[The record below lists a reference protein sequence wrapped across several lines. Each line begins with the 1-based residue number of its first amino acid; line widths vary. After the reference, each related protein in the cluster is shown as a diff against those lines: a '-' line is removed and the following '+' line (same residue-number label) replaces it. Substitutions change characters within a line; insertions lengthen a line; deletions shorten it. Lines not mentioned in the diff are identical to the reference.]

1 MKPIRLTMSAF
12 GPYAKQTVVD
22 FEKLGGSG
30 VFLISGD
37 TGAGKTTIFD
47 AISFALFGEASGGSE
62 RRAAKSFRSDYAAP
76 GDETYVEFVFQH
88 KDRRYRIRRNPE
100 YLRPRKTGGGMT
112 KQVASAEFEA
122 LDTGEIR
129 CGIDEVRTQV
139 SALIGLTQ
147 DQFAQ
152 TVMIAQGDFLRILN
166 ARTDSRREL
175 FQKLFNTTLY
185 RRIQERFR
193 EMNRACEEE
202 NALLDSRIRM
212 EAGKLD
218 ADADF
223 PERAALEAYRGDPE
237 AVDLLLELL
246 DRLTAYDAAQRQAVT
261 RERDAIEGRRLELVR
276 SMEAAKA
283 VNADFDALDRLSRR
297 EAELTERQSDMDDRA
312 VQLARGRRAQNLAIA
327 EDNRKRNAA
336 ELQRMEQAHDQ
347 AAAELKACDAELP
360 GAEAEARRTAQRL
373 PEADALA
380 ARAEQYQSCIPTLH
394 ALEADERAFDRLKA
408 SLERHLAESRSAEEA
423 HLRIREAY
431 FSSQYGLI
439 AQELE
444 EGKPCPVCGATAHPR
459 KAALPRESATKA
471 ELDRAEQQRQ
481 SAQQALQSEEQKA
494 RAISGRMEAAR
505 AQLREAEVQVSER
518 ELAGQIAALRAQAQ
532 AIREDREHAQAQLG
546 ELRQRRARSG
556 ERLAN
561 AEQQLGE
568 KRKLQLEYAQR
579 FSALLLENNFTDE
592 QDYLSARRLPSELDR
607 LDREIRQYNEEKRSC
622 ADRIAALKEKLRGL
636 ARTDLRELEARL
648 KEVEQQRRRV
658 DAREKAV
665 VSRASRNADAAQDIR
680 ETRKAQ
686 LRKAEKWA
694 LVSELYKTLS
704 GQHICAGEKRGK
716 LTFEAYVQQHYFRQ
730 VVAAANLRLNALTEG
745 MFTLR
750 CKEVARDLRSQAG
763 LDMDVLDRSTG
774 QWRDVSTLSGGE
786 SFMASLALALGLS
799 DVVQARSGGIRLDA
813 MFIDEGFGSLD
824 ENALNHAM
832 ALLDS
837 LADGKRLIG
846 VISHMPELKE
856 RIERRIEVRKTLTG
870 AQILM

>member
-22 FEKLGGSG
+22 FEKLGESG

-62 RRAAKSFRSDYAAP
+62 RRSSKSFRSDYAAP

-100 YLRPRKTGGGMT
+100 YLRPKKSGGGTT
-112 KQVASAEFEA
+112 KQIASAEFEE

-129 CGIDEVRTQV
+129 CGIDEVRAQV
-139 SALIGLTQ
+139 NALIGLTQ

-202 NALLDSRIRM
+202 NAQLDSRIRM

-347 AAAELKACDAELP
+347 AAAELKACEAELP
-360 GAEAEARRTAQRL
+360 GAEAEARRTSELMPQ
-373 PEADALA
+373 ADALA

-394 ALEADERAFDRLKA
+394 ALEADERAFSRVQA
-408 SLERHLAESRSAEEA
+408 SLERRLAESRSAEEA

-439 AQELE
+439 ARELE
-444 EGKPCPVCGATAHPR
+444 EGKPCPVCGAT
-459 KAALPRESATKA
+459 
-471 ELDRAEQQRQ
+471 
-481 SAQQALQSEEQKA
+481 
-494 RAISGRMEAAR
+494 
-505 AQLREAEVQVSER
+505 
-518 ELAGQIAALRAQAQ
+518 
-532 AIREDREHAQAQLG
+532 
-546 ELRQRRARSG
+546 
-556 ERLAN
+556 
-561 AEQQLGE
+561 
-568 KRKLQLEYAQR
+568 
-579 FSALLLENNFTDE
+579 
-592 QDYLSARRLPSELDR
+592 
-607 LDREIRQYNEEKRSC
+607 
-622 ADRIAALKEKLRGL
+622 
-636 ARTDLRELEARL
+636 
-648 KEVEQQRRRV
+648 
-658 DAREKAV
+658 
-665 VSRASRNADAAQDIR
+665 
-680 ETRKAQ
+680 
-686 LRKAEKWA
+686 
-694 LVSELYKTLS
+694 
-704 GQHICAGEKRGK
+704 
-716 LTFEAYVQQHYFRQ
+716 
-730 VVAAANLRLNALTEG
+730 
-745 MFTLR
+745 
-750 CKEVARDLRSQAG
+750 
-763 LDMDVLDRSTG
+763 
-774 QWRDVSTLSGGE
+774 
-786 SFMASLALALGLS
+786 
-799 DVVQARSGGIRLDA
+799 
-813 MFIDEGFGSLD
+813 
-824 ENALNHAM
+824 
-832 ALLDS
+832 
-837 LADGKRLIG
+837 
-846 VISHMPELKE
+846 
-856 RIERRIEVRKTLTG
+856 
-870 AQILM
+870 

>member
-76 GDETYVEFVFQH
+76 GDETYVEFVFRH

-223 PERAALEAYRGDPE
+223 PQRTALEAYRGDPE
-237 AVDLLLELL
+237 AVDQLLELMEPL
-246 DRLTAYDAAQRQAVT
+246 LAYDAAQRQAVT
-261 RERDAIEGRRLELVR
+261 RERDEIERRRLELVR

-283 VNADFDALDRLSRR
+283 INADFDALDKLLFRD
-297 EAELTERQSDMDDRA
+297 AELTERQSEIDDRA
-312 VQLARGRRAQNLAIA
+312 VQLSRGRRAQNLAIA
-327 EDNRKRNAA
+327 EDNRRRNAA
-336 ELQRMEQAHDQ
+336 EIQRMEQVHDQ

-444 EGKPCPVCGATAHPR
+444 EGKPCPVCGATEHPR

-471 ELDRAEQQRQ
+471 ELDRSEQQRQ

-494 RAISGRMEAAR
+494 RALSGRMEAAR

-532 AIREDREHAQAQLG
+532 AIREDRERAQAQLG

-579 FSALLLENNFTDE
+579 FSALLLENNFADE